1 LAGGRTRH
9 PVEEVR
15 FVAIFRATVDQR
27 DADDA
32 ATAAHLRDLALT
44 RYGCLDFA
52 ACEQDGLEIAVSY
65 WPNQHAIPARCEDP
79 AHRAAQ
85 QKGSQHGYNGNRVE
99 VAAICRYYSGAGHHV
114 S

>member
-1 LAGGRTRH
+1 M
-9 PVEEVR
+9 
-15 FVAIFRATVDQR
+15 FVVISRATVDQR

-32 ATAAHLRDLALT
+32 ATAAHLRDLTLT
-44 RYGCLDFA
+44 RCGCLDFA

-65 WPNQHAIPARCEDP
+65 RPDQQAILAWREDP

-85 QKGSQHGYNGNRVE
+85 QKGAQHGYNGNRVE
-99 VAAICRYYSGAGHHV
+99 VAAICRYYSGAGRHA